1 MIDDP
6 MVQLPGN
13 PVRQF
18 SVMLDNRAGTFSA
31 LLCLLESH
39 GILCLGCST
48 VDSQEVTII
57 RMILSDP
64 EHAVA
69 LFLERGI
76 GFTSCEMIVVA
87 LRRGAIDL
95 RNCLESLFRAE
106 TNVDFLYPLLPFR
119 DGTSMVAIHV
129 EDPVFARSTL
139 NTSGIRVLY
148 QEDLSR

>member
-6 MVQLPGN
+6 LVKLPGT

-18 SVMLDNRAGTFSA
+18 SVMLDNRSGTFSA

-48 VDSQEVTII
+48 VDSQEVTIV

-64 EHAVA
+64 EQAVA

-87 LRRGAIDL
+87 IRRGASGL
-95 RNCLESLFRAE
+95 RTCLEILFRAE
-106 TNVDFLYPLLPFR
+106 TNVDFLYPLLPSQE
-119 DGTSMVAIHV
+119 GTSMVAIHV
-129 EDPVFARSTL
+129 EDSIFARSAL
-139 NTSGIRVLY
+139 NSGGIRVLF
-148 QEDLSR
+148 QEELSR